1 MEMSKLEKTIKGFT
15 ICSEHG
21 LLNGKDCHGHYEY
34 TDNLADIIKV
44 NDYSKQCPYNGCK
57 TGCVKTLAKGT
68 LALLK
73 EQEAKKVLQIRNVA
87 YRTIGYC
94 PSCGRGLDS
103 YEDGNSGDH
112 ITNYC
117 YNCGQAVKW
126 NE

>member
-1 MEMSKLEKTIKGFT
+1 MIDREKVVKDNAIRGLQSAIEISGALVHLRKEHAIAILE
-15 ICSEHG
+15 
-21 LLNGKDCHGHYEY
+21 
-34 TDNLADIIKV
+34 
-44 NDYSKQCPYNGCK
+44 
-57 TGCVKTLAKGT
+57 
-68 LALLK
+68 LLK

-126 NE
+126 E

>member
-1 MEMSKLEKTIKGFT
+1 MNKIENAIAGVNKIL
-15 ICSEHG
+15 SET
-21 LLNGKDCHGHYEY
+21 DEY
-34 TDNLADIIKV
+34 DGVLWDV
-44 NDYSKQCPYNGCK
+44 
-57 TGCVKTLAKGT
+57 

-126 NE
+126 DD

>member
-1 MEMSKLEKTIKGFT
+1 MIDKEKVIKGMEQFRSDLKPF
-15 ICSEHG
+15 CGNKADWERFDAG
-21 LLNGKDCHGHYEY
+21 L
-34 TDNLADIIKV
+34 AM
-44 NDYSKQCPYNGCK
+44 
-57 TGCVKTLAKGT
+57 
-68 LALLK
+68 LK
-73 EQEAKKVLQIRNVA
+73 EQEAKKVLQIRNVT

-126 NE
+126 E

>member
-1 MEMSKLEKTIKGFT
+1 MTDLEKVIKGW
-15 ICSEHG
+15 E
-21 LLNGKDCHGHYEY
+21 CHME
-34 TDNLADIIKV
+34 ADTLKCA
-44 NDYSKQCPYNGCK
+44 DCPYREGWRTCNYAD
-57 TGCVKTLAKGT
+57 TLYKDVYD
-68 LALLK
+68 LLK

-126 NE
+126 E

>member
-1 MEMSKLEKTIKGFT
+1 MSDREKVIKGLE
-15 ICSEHG
+15 I
-21 LLNGKDCHGHYEY
+21 LM
-34 TDNLADIIKV
+34 
-44 NDYSKQCPYNGCK
+44 NGCEYIHCDDCCFYISTK
-57 TGCVKTLAKGT
+57 PFRCGLREEQIQEDA

-103 YEDGNSGDH
+103 YEDGNSGNH

-126 NE
+126 E

>member
-1 MEMSKLEKTIKGFT
+1 MSLTRKAGEVGMTIQRMVELLEIEHKCMLKGSHDDCDRNCADCELVQDDNELHEM
-15 ICSEHG
+15 
-21 LLNGKDCHGHYEY
+21 Y
-34 TDNLADIIKV
+34 TNVIAM
-44 NDYSKQCPYNGCK
+44 
-57 TGCVKTLAKGT
+57 
-68 LALLK
+68 LK

-94 PSCGRGLDS
+94 PSCGRWLDS

-126 NE
+126 E

>member
-1 MEMSKLEKTIKGFT
+1 MRL
-15 ICSEHG
+15 
-21 LLNGKDCHGHYEY
+21 GK
-34 TDNLADIIKV
+34 
-44 NDYSKQCPYNGCK
+44 
-57 TGCVKTLAKGT
+57 
-68 LALLK
+68 LLK
-73 EQEAKKVLQIRNVA
+73 EQEEQIKNRDESLEKAREEIKWLRRMLKDQEPKKVLQIRNVA

-126 NE
+126 DD

>member
-1 MEMSKLEKTIKGFT
+1 MNNEEWCKK
-15 ICSEHG
+15 
-21 LLNGKDCHGHYEY
+21 N
-34 TDNLADIIKV
+34 
-44 NDYSKQCPYNGCK
+44 CPYYPDCSGGGVCN
-57 TGCVKTLAKGT
+57 TVLS
-68 LALLK
+68 LLK

-126 NE
+126 E